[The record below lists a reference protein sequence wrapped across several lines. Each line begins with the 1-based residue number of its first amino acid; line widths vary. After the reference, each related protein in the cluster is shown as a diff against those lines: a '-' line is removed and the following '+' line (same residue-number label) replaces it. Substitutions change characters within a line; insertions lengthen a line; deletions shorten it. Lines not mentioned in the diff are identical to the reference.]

1 MGAAGANTS
10 GGGRDI
16 AAMWRRP
23 PLLGP
28 SIPTLFSFFFAF
40 ELGGGDVSL
49 AVDGNCTIRASVGGG
64 HHGAGII
71 DSGRGSASGIGAVE
85 GGSGRSGNDRTR

>member
-49 AVDGNCTIRASVGGG
+49 AVDGNCSVRTSIGDG
-64 HHGAGII
+64 HHGAGMI
-71 DSGRGSASGIGAVE
+71 DSCSGSGSGIGAVE
-85 GGSGRSGNDRTR
+85 GGSGGGGNDRTG